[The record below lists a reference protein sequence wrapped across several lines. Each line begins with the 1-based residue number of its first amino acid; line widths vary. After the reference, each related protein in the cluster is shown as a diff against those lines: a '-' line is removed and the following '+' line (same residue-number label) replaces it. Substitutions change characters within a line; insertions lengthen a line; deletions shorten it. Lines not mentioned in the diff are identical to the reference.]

1 MAKVERLPRH
11 MAEDREREGG
21 SAHWAEVPA
30 RALLEGFAVVG
41 TLLIVVV
48 GLWAFDGPTGP
59 AQRQDF
65 RQSMGVLLAAL
76 VGLGGLYLVGILAAA
91 YVRRR
96 AGSGPISEDARTLA
110 LARAGPKEADPR
122 RADLR
127 RADLRT
133 GNLNGADLRTAILL
147 RADLREANLRGA
159 DLRGADLGG
168 ADLSG
173 AFGWTEAQFR
183 AAGSLEGAT
192 MPDGR
197 SYEGWPKDEG
207 GHREGGENP
216 GPPGGESRPSEVAD

>member
-1 MAKVERLPRH
+1 
-11 MAEDREREGG
+11 MAEDREPEGE
-21 SAHWAEVPA
+21 SANWAEVPT

-41 TLLIVVV
+41 TLLIVVL

-76 VGLGGLYLVGILAAA
+76 VGLGGLYLVRVLAAA

-96 AGSGPISEDARTLA
+96 AGPGPISEDARTLA
-110 LARAGPKEADPR
+110 LARAGPRGADPR

-133 GNLNGADLRTAILL
+133 GSLSGADLRAAILL
-147 RADLREANLRGA
+147 RADLREADLRGA

-197 SYEGWPKDEG
+197 RYEEWLKDEG
-207 GHREGGENP
+207 SHREVGEDP
-216 GPPGGESRPSEVAD
+216 GPRGPSRGESRPSEVAD